1 MAEEKVIK
9 IDSKVIENLV
19 DRFEEEKD
27 VEIKSASLKDAVCN
41 YSYEL
46 LTGRT
51 VGDILNRRGNH
62 IIHDDLQEAF
72 KKFNVFLAHL
82 DDAYTGNDNSTK
94 LSFLESES
102 ETELYTVSSFKITG
116 VEENK
121 AIILSGN
128 KYVTSG
134 VISFDAPKVK
144 LNGSYIYLSELLEVL
159 ANVIEEVEKY
169 MDGKTAPQY
178 EQTYMDFAS
187 EDGAFEQGKV
197 I

>member
-1 MAEEKVIK
+1 MSEEKVIK
-9 IDSKVIENLV
+9 IDSKQIENLV

-134 VISFDAPKVK
+134 VIAFDAPKVK

>member
-134 VISFDAPKVK
+134 VIAFDAPKVK